1 MVLLYAS
8 AANKCI
14 LLCRS
19 CAETL
24 PSRVLTA
31 TCDLILVPQTGISS
45 MADLCLSEGEKL
57 FIIHSVEDDCRPD
70 GRRCLQYRKF
80 KVETDVIPNCHGSCH
95 VRIGSTDLLIGIKM
109 QVDEP
114 LPESPDEGRVE
125 FAADC
130 SANASP
136 IFEGRG
142 GEEMANDLV
151 AILTHSFV
159 PTIDLKSLCLSAGKS
174 VWLISI
180 DILIL
185 EFSSKANLIDASGIG
200 VKAALIS
207 TRLVC

>member
-1 MVLLYAS
+1 
-8 AANKCI
+8 
-14 LLCRS
+14 
-19 CAETL
+19 
-24 PSRVLTA
+24 
-31 TCDLILVPQTGISS
+31 
-45 MADLCLSEGEKL
+45 MADVYLSEGEKL

-80 KVETDVIPNCHGSCH
+80 KLEHDVMPNCHGSCH
-95 VRIGSTDLLIGIKM
+95 VRIGNTDLVVGIKV

-114 LPESPDEGRVE
+114 LADVPDEGRVE

-136 IFEGRG
+136 VFEGRG
-142 GEEMANDLV
+142 GEAIANDLV

-159 PTIDLKSLCLSAGKS
+159 PTIDLKSLCLNPGKS

-185 EFSSKANLIDASGIG
+185 EFSSKANLIDASAVG
-200 VKAALIS
+200 VKAALIN
-207 TRLVC
+207 TR